1 MGPAIMSNARA
12 VKLGAA
18 GLVLVGGAMWFS
30 PPQPLVDWLSPDV
43 PVVTKEPAEA
53 DGGGE
58 APVEV
63 ATAINPLS
71 GVTPDQFKET
81 LERPLFNPGRAGRPK
96 DPEPEPEPEPQVT
109 EEEPPKDPGIQAGDL
124 SLLAIA
130 GGQDD
135 LVAMVRWT
143 KTNQVYR
150 LKRGQFLS
158 SLELVKVDLQGAT
171 LQEPGKVIEL
181 ALFAKGKGIAGGG
194 VTPVS
199 DDEEDT
205 GDEEDSDEEAEAD
218 SSEDDEELIEDDSED
233 AEDEEDGEEDSEDAE
248 DEEDAEEDSEEDIED
263 EEEDSDEEFEN
274 EADEEE

>member
-1 MGPAIMSNARA
+1 MSNARA

-43 PVVTKEPAEA
+43 PVVTKEPAEV
-53 DGGGE
+53 DGAGE

-71 GVTPDQFKET
+71 GTSPDQFKET
-81 LERPLFNPGRAGRPK
+81 LDRPLFNPGRAGRPK

-109 EEEPPKDPGIQAGDL
+109 EEEPPKDPGIQAADL

-194 VTPVS
+194 ATPVS
-199 DDEEDT
+199 DDEKDSGE
-205 GDEEDSDEEAEAD
+205 EEDSSDEEAEA
-218 SSEDDEELIEDDSED
+218 SSSDDDEELIEDDSED
-233 AEDEEDGEEDSEDAE
+233 ADDEEDSEEDSEDAE
-248 DEEDAEEDSEEDIED
+248 DEEDAEEDSEDD
-263 EEEDSDEEFEN
+263 TEEDSDEEFEN